1 MTDFFRFRNLH
12 RTMAEVLETEALEAK
27 RRIARLS
34 SGETKRL
41 DALLNRADINNPPP
55 IKKPDDAA

>member
-1 MTDFFRFRNLH
+1 
-12 RTMAEVLETEALEAK
+12 MAEVLETEALEAK

-41 DALLNRADINNPPP
+41 DALLNRADINNPQP
-55 IKKPDDAA
+55 IGEPDK

>member
-1 MTDFFRFRNLH
+1 
-12 RTMAEVLETEALEAK
+12 MAEVLETEALEAK

-55 IKKPDDAA
+55 IKEPDGSS